1 MPTDTASALNTLYI
15 CVQRLYFNRIPINIR
30 IIISPGRF
38 VLVLRRW
45 IGLKLITINLP
56 EPYLKDLDELV
67 GEDLYPNRAE
77 VIRTAVRD
85 LLAEEV
91 WDKKRKREDV

>member
-1 MPTDTASALNTLYI
+1 MNNTPASMLAE
-15 CVQRLYFNRIPINIR
+15 P
-30 IIISPGRF
+30 
-38 VLVLRRW
+38 RRW
-45 IGLKLITINLP
+45 TGMKLITINLP
-56 EPYLKDLDELV
+56 QSYLNDLDELV

-91 WDKKRKREDV
+91 WNKRRRREDT